1 MTLKF
6 ERNIGT
12 LDMWLRIGISAVLLY
27 ASMSPTP
34 LIKDGF
40 AAGVVVV
47 LAIINLVAALTRFCP
62 LYMVTGINTCH
73 TD

>member
-27 ASMSPTP
+27 ASVSPAP

-40 AAGVVVV
+40 AAGIVAV
-47 LAIINLVAALTRFCP
+47 LAVINLLAALTRFCP
-62 LYMVTGINTCH
+62 LYMLARINTH
-73 TD
+73 RTD